1 MTPTI
6 FIRRAVDHDAA
17 SDHLPIAAEQLAP
30 SRVAQHHHRPAGKP
44 LVVSGQQRPPERGL
58 DSQHLKEVAGDEV
71 RSRETALDARQG
83 QADHREGI
91 SEDAGLA
98 AHRVV
103 VGPREHDRRL
113 VVGSYPLLQ
122 RPRQTAR
129 RAPHGIGAKKQDVV
143 DREDHGDEP
152 EAERDRRDDGE
163 GGERRAAERAE
174 RVRDVACQV
183 VDETGAARVAAL
195 VGGQRHRAEACER
208 PGASVD
214 GAQTG
219 GDVLLRLA
227 LDVER
232 ELIVELALDALR
244 SRPARE
250 SAGTG
255 RGGSCAHAS
264 FITRP
269 MAVDMRSHS
278 LASTVSCRRPDAVS
292 W

>member
-1 MTPTI
+1 MNDSRLVAGSCPL
-6 FIRRAVDHDAA
+6 RQLHGK
-17 SDHLPIAAEQLAP
+17 QLA
-30 SRVAQHHHRPAGKP
+30 G
-44 LVVSGQQRPPERGL
+44 
-58 DSQHLKEVAGDEV
+58 
-71 RSRETALDARQG
+71 T
-83 QADHREGI
+83 
-91 SEDAGLA
+91 
-98 AHRVV
+98 
-103 VGPREHDRRL
+103 
-113 VVGSYPLLQ
+113 
-122 RPRQTAR
+122 
-129 RAPHGIGAKKQDVV
+129 PHGIGTKKEDVV
-143 DREDHGDEP
+143 DREYHGDEP

-195 VGGQRHRAEACER
+195 VGGKRHRAEARER

-232 ELIVELALDALR
+232 ELLVELAFDAVR
-244 SRPARE
+244 EPPARE

-255 RGGSCAHAS
+255 RGGSCRHAS

-278 LASTVSCRRPDAVS
+278 LASTASCRRPAGVSLVVLGPPAQLRDGPLGFDPSLVLEAMERRVERALVDLQDILGDLLDALGDRPAVQRLGLQRPKDEQVEGAGKKVGNGLS
-292 W
+292 RHGVE